1 MQSKQQQ
8 SIHCKV
14 IYYNEIRRFV
24 FTGQNYI
31 ALKETIS
38 KLFSINSDFVI
49 KYLDDEAEYI
59 TLESQNDLMTA
70 LDITPNLL
78 KLKVG
83 TPDAPST
90 HWESKKKN
98 RRNNKHHPHHQQ
110 HHPHQ
115 HHQQQQQQHQCP
127 ENKSDR
133 SDSDKEQCR
142 KAKIEK
148 KLNYV
153 NLCLKDL
160 ADESKLSPQEIK
172 KKQRFLKKK
181 ERLEARLSNTK
192 PERRVLSPQEEQA
205 NLTIKNQLW
214 EIRSEVQK
222 LKTRQREL
230 KLSLQYQNGDKE
242 ILAELAQLKE
252 RKASF
257 KNKRRSLRGKL
268 Q

>member
-24 FTGQNYI
+24 FTGQNYN
-31 ALKETIS
+31 ALKETIA
-38 KLFSINSDFVI
+38 KLFSINSEFVI

-59 TLESQNDLMTA
+59 ILDSQNDLMTA

-90 HWESKKKN
+90 HWESKKRQN
-98 RRNNKHHPHHQQ
+98 RRNRRHQHQQ
-110 HHPHQ
+110 HHPH
-115 HHQQQQQQHQCP
+115 HPHQQQQCH
-127 ENKSDR
+127 EKKSDR

-142 KAKIEK
+142 KARIEK
-148 KLNYV
+148 KLNYL
-153 NLCLKDL
+153 NICLKDL

-181 ERLEARLSNTK
+181 ERLETRLSNTK
-192 PERRVLSPQEEQA
+192 PESRVLTPQEEQA
-205 NLTIKNQLW
+205 NLTIKNQMW

-222 LKTRQREL
+222 IKSRQREL
-230 KLSLQYQNGDKE
+230 KLNLQNAPGDHNWSSRLVEKPV
-242 ILAELAQLKE
+242 A
-252 RKASF
+252 
-257 KNKRRSLRGKL
+257 RSYRVPDYD
-268 Q
+268 